1 MNTNGGNPLLPLFLK
16 LEHRTV
22 LVVGGGAIALQKIE
36 AIVANAPDASIT
48 VVAKVVSPPVRA
60 IAESVSTIRLIERE
74 YRSYDLDGAHLVIVA
89 VNDVETAERIY
100 VDAHTRAK
108 LVNVV
113 DTPGL
118 CDFYFGAVLQKGNL
132 KIAISTNGKSP
143 TVAKR
148 LRALF
153 ADLLP
158 EEIDEALEHLESIRA
173 QLKGDLAEK
182 VRRLNEIT
190 SALASNEQS

>member
-1 MNTNGGNPLLPLFLK
+1 MHASGNHLLPLFLK
-16 LEHRTV
+16 LDHRTV
-22 LVVGGGAIALQKIE
+22 LVVGGGPIALQKIE
-36 AIVANAPDASIT
+36 AIVANSPAASIT
-48 VVAKVVSPPVRA
+48 VVAKDISPPVRA
-60 IAESVSTIRLIERE
+60 IAERSSSITLLERE
-74 YRSYDLDGAHLVIVA
+74 YVPYDLDTVHLVIVA
-89 VNDVETAERIY
+89 VNDVEIAERIY
-100 VDAHTRAK
+100 VDAHAREK

-158 EEIDEALEHLESIRA
+158 DEIDEVLEHLESIRGK
-173 QLKGDLAEK
+173 LKGDLAAK
-182 VRRLNEIT
+182 VRKLNEIT
-190 SALASNEQS
+190 SALASNGQS